1 VTSSLETGK
10 KKRGR
15 MKLLPLMRFVAS
27 AVFRST
33 RVENDTEEEL
43 RAHVENRADDLERS
57 GLTRADAERRARI
70 EFGAH
75 EKFKEECREA
85 TGAHFLH
92 TLFQDLRFGLRMLRK
107 NPSFTAVALLTIAIG
122 IGANAAVFSVVNSVL
137 LNSLNYPKPEELV
150 ALHQVA
156 PGAAGLADFE
166 NGLLLS
172 PSMYFTYAEQNRSF
186 QSLGVWTTDIS
197 NVTGVAE
204 PEQVRA
210 VVLSDGVLQTLGV
223 APQLG
228 RWLLA
233 ADQTPRGPQR
243 VMLGYGYWQRRFGG
257 DREVVGRSIMVD
269 SKSTEVVGVMPKG
282 FRFADTDFDLVEALQ
297 FDRGKL
303 ILAGFGFN
311 GIARLKPGVTPA
323 EANADMAR
331 MLPIWM
337 NSWSNGPGTDPH
349 AYERWKITPMI
360 RPLKQQVIGNVSEVL
375 WVVMGTLGLVMLIAC
390 ANVTNLLLVRVEA
403 RQQELAVRAALGAG
417 RGRLIRALLVESLM
431 LGLLGGVFGV
441 AIAYNGVR
449 FLVAAGPA
457 NLPRLSEISM
467 DARTLGFTLFLS
479 LVSSLLFGL
488 IPALKYAGP
497 RTSLTLGNVS
507 RTTNTSRERHRGRN
521 LLVIGQVAMALV
533 LLVSAGLMI
542 RTFQALRTIDPG
554 FTDARHLQLMRI
566 GIPDSLI
573 HETLR
578 VMRTQ
583 NDILDKLEAI
593 PGVKSAAFASEMPM
607 EGFDSDWDTVFIE
620 GKNYHKGEI
629 PPLHFYKHMSPGFLT
644 TAGTRIIS
652 GRGFTWDD
660 AYGLRPVVMISENL
674 AREAWG
680 TTENAV
686 GKRLTEDPNL
696 PWREVIGVVQDVPER
711 TVQEKAPAIVYWPP
725 MVENLFGRGPAQPT
739 RVATFVVRSDR
750 AGTESLLR
758 EMRQAV
764 WSVNAN
770 LPLASVRTMQ
780 EVYDKSMARTSFT
793 LVMLGI
799 AGAMALLLGLIG
811 IYGVISYT
819 VSQRQR
825 EIGIRLAVGA
835 QRGDVLQMVLSQGT
849 KMALVGVAIGIGAA
863 FALTRLMTSL
873 LFGVTE
879 HDPLTFAAV
888 AALLFFVALLACYIP
903 ARRAMRVDPVVA
915 LRYE

>member
-1 VTSSLETGK
+1 
-10 KKRGR
+10 
-15 MKLLPLMRFVAS
+15 MKLLSSV
-27 AVFRST
+27 RSIT
-33 RVENDTEEEL
+33 SVLLHCSRVEHETDEEL
-43 RAHVENRADDLERS
+43 RAHVQNRADDLERS
-57 GLTRADAERRARI
+57 GLTRPEAERRARI

-75 EKFKEECREA
+75 EKFREECREERGGFWLETMWA
-85 TGAHFLH
+85 EVF
-92 TLFQDLRFGLRMLRK
+92 FGFRMLRK
-107 NPSFTAVALLTIAIG
+107 NPGFTAVALLTIAIG

-137 LNSLNYPKPEELV
+137 LKPLNYPKSGELV
-150 ALHQVA
+150 ALQQIA

-172 PSMYFTYAEQNRSF
+172 PSMYFTYAEQNRTL

-197 NVTGVAE
+197 NVTGLAE

-210 VVLSDGVLQTLGV
+210 VVVSDGVLQTLSV
-223 APQLG
+223 APQVG
-228 RWLLA
+228 RWLMA

-243 VMLGYGYWQRRFGG
+243 VMLSYGYWQRRFGG
-257 DREVVGRSIMVD
+257 DPGVIGRNIKVD
-269 SKSTEVVGVMPKG
+269 SKSTEIVGVMPKG
-282 FRFADTDFDLVEALQ
+282 FRFVDTDFDLVEALQ

-311 GIARLKPGVTPA
+311 GIARLKPGVTLA
-323 EANADMAR
+323 EANADITR

-337 NSWSNGPGTDPH
+337 DSWSNGPGTDPH
-349 AYERWKITPMI
+349 AYEKWKITPAI
-360 RPLKQQVIGNVSEVL
+360 RSLKQQVIGNVSEVL
-375 WVVMGTLGLVMLIAC
+375 WVVMGTIALVMLIAC

-417 RGRLIRALLVESLM
+417 RGRMIRGLLVESLM
-431 LGLLGGVFGV
+431 LGLLGGVLGV
-441 AIAYNGVR
+441 VIAYHGVR

-457 NLPRLSEISM
+457 NLPRLSEISV
-467 DARTLGFTLFLS
+467 DAGTLGFTLLLS
-479 LVSSLLFGL
+479 PVSSLLFGL
-488 IPALKYAGP
+488 IPALKYAGSKAFLALP
-497 RTSLTLGNVS
+497 SAGRSMSV
-507 RTTNTSRERHRGRN
+507 SRERHRARSV
-521 LLVIGQVAMALV
+521 LVVVQMAMALV

-542 RTFQALRTIDPG
+542 RTFRALRTVDPG
-554 FTDARHLQLMRI
+554 FADGRHLQLMRI

-573 HETLR
+573 HETQR
-578 VMRTQ
+578 VMRAQ
-583 NDILDKLEAI
+583 NEVLDKLAAI

-620 GKNYHKGEI
+620 GKNYHKGEM
-629 PPLHFYKHMSPGFLT
+629 PPLHFYKHMSPGFLA

-652 GRGFTWDD
+652 GRDFTWDD
-660 AYGLRPVVMISENL
+660 AYGLRPVVMVSENL

-680 TTENAV
+680 TAGNAI
-686 GKRLTEDPNL
+686 GKRLTEDPGL
-696 PWREVIGVVQDVPER
+696 PWREVVGVVQDVPER
-711 TVQEKAPAIVYWPP
+711 AVQEKAPAIVYFPP
-725 MVENLFGRGPAQPT
+725 MVENLFGRSPAQAT
-739 RVATFVVRSDR
+739 RVVTFVVRSER

-764 WSVNAN
+764 WSMNSN

-825 EIGIRLAVGA
+825 EIGIRLALGA
-835 QRGDVLQMVLSQGT
+835 QQASVLQMVLGQAA
-849 KMALVGVAIGIGAA
+849 KMALIGVGMGVGAA
-863 FALTRLMTSL
+863 LALARLMTSL
-873 LFGVTE
+873 LFGVTA
-879 HDPLTFAAV
+879 HDPVTLAAV
-888 AALLFFVALLACYIP
+888 AALLIFVALLACYIP
-903 ARRAMRVDPVVA
+903 ARRAMRVDPMVA